1 MQKNSC
7 KKHNFTLL
15 ELAVAMSIFAILML
29 ILMQIFGATQ
39 TVWRSTSAKA
49 TSYESGR
56 TLLTLLSNAFENALY
71 STEGKHFYLK
81 EDAAGNASEFWLPTT
96 NTMANSNS
104 AMEQY
109 YVLINNGDLFNLKFA
124 YKEGNSAKF
133 REEETPVA
141 DLSSQDQYL
150 LQENIAELKIIPMK
164 KVSNG
169 MITAIEKFQSS
180 EISNNYYANL
190 PDVVIITLKLV
201 DDDEKAIN
209 ATDKTPY
216 TREFKRIV
224 YIKANQSI

>member
-1 MQKNSC
+1 
-7 KKHNFTLL
+7 
-15 ELAVAMSIFAILML
+15 
-29 ILMQIFGATQ
+29 
-39 TVWRSTSAKA
+39 
-49 TSYESGR
+49 
-56 TLLTLLSNAFENALY
+56 
-71 STEGKHFYLK
+71 
-81 EDAAGNASEFWLPTT
+81 
-96 NTMANSNS
+96 
-104 AMEQY
+104 MEQY

-141 DLSSQDQYL
+141 DLSSQDKYL

-169 MITAIEKFQSS
+169 TITSIEKFQSS
-180 EISNNYYANL
+180 EISSNYYANL